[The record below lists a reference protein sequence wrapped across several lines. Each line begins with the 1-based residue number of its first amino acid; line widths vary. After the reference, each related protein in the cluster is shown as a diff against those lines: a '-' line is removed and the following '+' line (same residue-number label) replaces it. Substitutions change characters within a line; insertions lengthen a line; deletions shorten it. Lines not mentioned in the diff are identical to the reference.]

1 MLLVLFFY
9 YSTHPGKYVVN
20 ELGRQGHTVF
30 IPTRGDDMEWRH
42 LKLMGDLGKIQPMY
56 FDPKVKESVA
66 ATMEHSDI
74 VINCIG
80 KRYETKFILPFL
92 KNYTYYDTNVKVAE
106 TIATCAAEAGIE
118 KYVHVSALA
127 ADEDSPSE
135 WARTKAIG
143 EKSVKNIIPTA
154 TIVQPGQLFG
164 TEDYWLNTIAWLT
177 RTRWPILKPYIIS
190 GGQQKIQPLWANDA
204 GRAIANAALM
214 NNTSGKTYKLAGP
227 KQYTMKEVVEYV
239 LETLE
244 TDVEYRDI
252 PAPIA
257 ELMALPFEG
266 IYNPKLVHDMVRLS
280 QQDNILRDVP
290 GTLTIEDL
298 GIKPTEMEAEAYNYL
313 LRYRKGGTFEHGS
326 VDSL

>member
-1 MLLVLFFY
+1 
-9 YSTHPGKYVVN
+9 
-20 ELGRQGHTVF
+20 
-30 IPTRGDDMEWRH
+30 
-42 LKLMGDLGKIQPMY
+42 
-56 FDPKVKESVA
+56 
-66 ATMEHSDI
+66 
-74 VINCIG
+74 
-80 KRYETKFILPFL
+80 
-92 KNYTYYDTNVKVAE
+92 
-106 TIATCAAEAGIE
+106 
-118 KYVHVSALA
+118 
-127 ADEDSPSE
+127 
-135 WARTKAIG
+135 
-143 EKSVKNIIPTA
+143 
-154 TIVQPGQLFG
+154 
-164 TEDYWLNTIAWLT
+164 
-177 RTRWPILKPYIIS
+177 
-190 GGQQKIQPLWANDA
+190 
-204 GRAIANAALM
+204 M